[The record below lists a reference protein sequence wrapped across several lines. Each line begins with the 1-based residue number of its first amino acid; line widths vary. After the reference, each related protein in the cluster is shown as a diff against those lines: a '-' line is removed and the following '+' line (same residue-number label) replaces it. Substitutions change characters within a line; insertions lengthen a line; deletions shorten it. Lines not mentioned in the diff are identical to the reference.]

1 VRRTSIVALAVTA
14 LMTTAAVPAA
24 LAQSAEPDA
33 PVVLTIGTM
42 ADLTTDN
49 IWGIN
54 SGSDWVVATTQ
65 YDMLLKFSDDDASAA
80 PSLATGCEPDADYMT
95 WTCTLREGLTW
106 SDGRPLTARDVAFT
120 YEFVLHHKVPQFRS
134 YFPFDPVFETPDETT
149 LIWKAQAPTFAPDM
163 PPWVYIVAEHI
174 WGQYMDLG
182 SMKDVKS
189 VDAPQ
194 VGSGPFTLT
203 DWSQGESFTF
213 ERNPEFWGDQ
223 PEVDTIVYKVF
234 TNEETMVQSLKNGE
248 IDFADGM
255 TSTLFDSIRDQPNIA
270 THTTASDWWLNLA
283 FNFGGQSPD
292 AAPLP
297 ALQDIDVRR
306 AIAMAI
312 DKQEIAEK
320 VYVGTAA
327 PGDTVIRPASTY
339 WHLDIP
345 AEDELPYD
353 PAAANALLDEAGYLD
368 TDGDGVREDPSSGE
382 PLEMYMPASSDTT
395 GAVEAGQLIVG
406 YLETIGIRVDLK
418 AAEDSLMNEVWGS
431 GEFDAYIWYWSG
443 DPDPNYQLSIFAS
456 DQCGGWSD
464 GCWQDTAYDALY
476 EEQRGIM
483 DREERLAVVQEA
495 QRYIYDQ
502 IPVIPLAYPG
512 WLQAYRTD
520 RFENWEPA
528 PGPQGYLL
536 PSYNYSSLLK
546 IRPVADATTAA
557 ESTPG
562 LTGWVWVAI
571 AGGAAVVIGAF
582 VMRSRRRAHEEA

>member
-1 VRRTSIVALAVTA
+1 VRTRSIAALIALLLLGTS
-14 LMTTAAVPAA
+14 VPAA
-24 LAQSAEPDA
+24 LAQSTAPDED
-33 PVVLTIGTM
+33 VVLTVGTM

-54 SGSDWVVATTQ
+54 SGSDWTVATTQ
-65 YDMLLKFSDDDASAA
+65 YDMLLRFSDDDASAA

-95 WTCTLREGLTW
+95 WTCTLQEGLLW
-106 SDGRPLTARDVAFT
+106 SDGEPLTSEDVAFT
-120 YEFVLHHKVPQFRS
+120 FRFIIDHRVPQFRS
-134 YFPFDPVFETPDETT
+134 YFPFDPVFETPDDTT

-163 PPWVYIVAEHI
+163 PPWVYIVPEHI
-174 WGQYMDLG
+174 WAEYDGLE
-182 SMKDVKS
+182 SMQDIKA

-203 DWSQGESFTF
+203 DWQQGQSFTF
-213 ERNPEFWGDQ
+213 ERNPNFWGEE
-223 PEVDTIVYKVF
+223 PAVDTITYRIF
-234 TNEETMVQSLKNGE
+234 TNEETMVTALKNGE

-255 TSTLFDSIRDQPNIA
+255 TSTLFDSLRDQPNIA
-270 THTTASDWWLNLA
+270 THATASDWWLNLA

-292 AAPLP
+292 ADPLP
-297 ALQDIDVRR
+297 ALRDIRVRQ
-306 AIAMAI
+306 AILMAI
-312 DKQEIAEK
+312 DKQEIADK

-345 AEDELPYD
+345 AEEEVGYD
-353 PAAANALLDEAGYLD
+353 PAAANALLDEAGYTD
-368 TDGDGVREDPSSGE
+368 TDDDGVREDPSTGE
-382 PLEMYMPASSDTT
+382 PLHLYMPASSDTT
-395 GAVEAGQLIVG
+395 GAVEAGRLIAG
-406 YLETIGIRVDLK
+406 YLDAIGIEVDLK
-418 AAEDSLMNEVWGS
+418 AAEDSLMNEVWGN

-464 GCWQDTAYDALY
+464 GCWQDTTYDALY

-483 DREERLAVVQEA
+483 DREDRLAVVQEA

-520 RFENWEPA
+520 RFENWAPA

-536 PSYNYSSLLK
+536 PSYNYTSLLK
-546 IRPVADATTAA
+546 IRPVANATTAA

-562 LTGWVWVAI
+562 LPGWIWI
-571 AGGAAVVIGAF
+571 AVVGVAVAGIALL
-582 VMRSRRRAHEEA
+582 VVRTRRGQHDEA